1 MLVPSPSR
9 CALAKAK
16 EPPALPSWFSRIHR
30 EFEAGNLTRHY
41 RDVLLELGRF
51 QACRFGIFP
60 SHQTL
65 ATRTRCSVRTVQR
78 ALQAARELGLVSWA
92 AQRVRAAWR
101 SLRASN
107 RYVLLIPSGPV
118 STAAP
123 TTGQQGRGVTYPQ
136 EKRAQEAVTLAP
148 EVRHGMMEALATI
161 AARRLQAL
169 GLG

>member
-1 MLVPSPSR
+1 ML
-9 CALAKAK
+9 
-16 EPPALPSWFSRIHR
+16 WFSRIHR

-51 QACRFGIFP
+51 GSCRFGIFP

-65 ATRTRCSVRTVQR
+65 ATRARCSVRTVQR

-92 AQRVRAAWR
+92 AQRVRASWR

-107 RYVLLIPSGPV
+107 RYVLLMPAGPV

-136 EKRAQEAVTLAP
+136 EKRAHEASAQAP
-148 EVRHGMMEALATI
+148 VVRDSAMTALAAV
-161 AARRLQAL
+161 AARRMRAL
-169 GLG
+169 GLAPV